1 MAFFLVWLAP
11 LFIFRYSMACAFVFS
26 RVFVCLFTRTAWVL
40 CLKPEQ
46 EVVWMRSVLLLCSLY
61 LEIWEGGQVFLCAG
75 PERNNGILEK
85 APSLDLLFPVTVFT
99 SFSSIRLKGCR
110 YQVYK
115 YLFFLPS
122 NGLCFWPI
130 RFFPRALSVWYKK
143 HIRTFAHLNRKN
155 KMHLFSWCCFQ
166 QYTV

>member
-1 MAFFLVWLAP
+1 
-11 LFIFRYSMACAFVFS
+11 
-26 RVFVCLFTRTAWVL
+26 
-40 CLKPEQ
+40 
-46 EVVWMRSVLLLCSLY
+46 MRSAVVLLCSLY
-61 LEIWEGGQVFLCAG
+61 LEIWEGGQLFLCAG

-122 NGLCFWPI
+122 NGHCFLAYQMLPKSPLCTVQETEQDI
-130 RFFPRALSVWYKK
+130 C
-143 HIRTFAHLNRKN
+143 TFEKE
-155 KMHLFSWCCFQ
+155 K
-166 QYTV
+166 